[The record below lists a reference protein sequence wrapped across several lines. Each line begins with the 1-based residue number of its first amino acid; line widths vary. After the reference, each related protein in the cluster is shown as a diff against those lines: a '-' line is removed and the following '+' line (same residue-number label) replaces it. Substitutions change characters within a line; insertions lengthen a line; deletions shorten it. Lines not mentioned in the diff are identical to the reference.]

1 MTCVLVVDDEPQ
13 IRRALVT
20 NLTARD
26 YEVIQAATGEEALRL
41 VAERHPD
48 LVILDIGLPGMDGI
62 EVVHGLRGWTDVPII
77 MLSVRQDESDK
88 IEALD
93 AGADDYLTKP
103 FGMGEL
109 LARMRAALRR
119 SPELPDDPVVE
130 LPGLRID
137 LAATRVERD
146 GEEVHLTR
154 TEWGIVSELVRHRGK
169 LVTQQQLLTAVWGPG
184 YENQAN
190 YLRVYM
196 AGLRRKLE
204 AEPAAPRYF
213 ITEPGVGYRLEVP
226 RGS

>member
-88 IEALD
+88 VEALD
-93 AGADDYLTKP
+93 AGAGVSWPTTET
-103 FGMGEL
+103 G
-109 LARMRAALRR
+109 
-119 SPELPDDPVVE
+119 SSSN
-130 LPGLRID
+130 GLR
-137 LAATRVERD
+137 
-146 GEEVHLTR
+146 G
-154 TEWGIVSELVRHRGK
+154 W
-169 LVTQQQLLTAVWGPG
+169 
-184 YENQAN
+184 
-190 YLRVYM
+190 
-196 AGLRRKLE
+196 
-204 AEPAAPRYF
+204 
-213 ITEPGVGYRLEVP
+213 
-226 RGS
+226 

>member
-26 YEVIQAATGEEALRL
+26 FEVIQASTGEEALRL

-119 SPELPDDPVVE
+119 ATDLPDDPVVE
-130 LPGLRID
+130 LDGLRID
-137 LAATRVERD
+137 LALTRVERD
-146 GEEVHLTR
+146 GAEIHLTR

-169 LVTQQQLLTAVWGPG
+169 LVTQRQLLTAVWGPG

-204 AEPAAPRYF
+204 PEPAAPRYF
-213 ITEPGVGYRLEVP
+213 ITEPGVGYRLELP